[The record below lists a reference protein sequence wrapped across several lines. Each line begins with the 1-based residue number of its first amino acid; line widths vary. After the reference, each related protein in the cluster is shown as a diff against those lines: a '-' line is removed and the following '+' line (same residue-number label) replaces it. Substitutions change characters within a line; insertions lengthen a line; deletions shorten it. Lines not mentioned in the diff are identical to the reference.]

1 MSVVLRL
8 AAVLVGSALCVLN
21 NSTVVGTT
29 KCPGYRTSKVVE
41 RGSEIFAQ
49 LTLNGAPCN
58 MFSKDI
64 KDLSLHVTFHNSR
77 LRVKIVDSAKQHWE
91 VPQSLMSPDPSY
103 NPTDPAISLLKFSYS
118 ENPFTFCVSRKDTGE
133 VIFDTHSHR
142 LVFEEQYLELT
153 SSLPADANIYGIGE
167 VIGRFRRDPK
177 NTIQGMWARDDASPE
192 YENIYGDQPLYIE
205 LREGKAHGVHILNS
219 FGMDVLLKDQTVS
232 YKTLGGVLDFSFFA
246 GPTPAR
252 VMDQYTA
259 TFGRPHQIPYWALG
273 FHQCKYGYKSIG
285 EVAGVVANYSL
296 ASIPLET
303 MWTDIEYMD
312 MFKDFTLDPINYP
325 LDKVQ
330 AFIKKLH
337 ANNQHYILIVDP
349 AIARNDSYPAYLD
362 GLKKDVFIKN
372 PDGSNYVGQVWP
384 GYTVF
389 PDWFAPNTQQWWTQ
403 HIATFMNDVP
413 IDGLWID
420 MNEPSS
426 FCTGSCGSN
435 RTGIPPYPWKD
446 PNYNPDVPQDFPE
459 PNYAIHN
466 YYGNLSAKTA
476 PTNARHFGGVTEFQ
490 AHNLYGHM
498 EAIATRSSLIEIN
511 PAKRPFVLGRSTFTG
526 SGAYEGHWLGDNHS
540 KWSQLIDSIAGVLS
554 MQMFG
559 IPFVGADICGFSDDT
574 TEELCLRWMQL
585 GSLYPFS
592 RNHNGLDSI
601 PQEPYLWPSVAE
613 ASRKALRTRYQLL
626 PFMYTLLEHSHL
638 TGAPV
643 WNALAFEFLDQKN
656 LLSVDR
662 QFLLG
667 RSVLVSPV
675 LEKGASTVN
684 AIFPPGTWFD
694 YHTFKS
700 VEGPKTV
707 MLDAPTDGHMP
718 LHVRGGH
725 ILPLQGSALTVAEA
739 RRTPFHLI
747 VAFDPITSKSEGE
760 LYVDDGESLHV
771 GPNYSSIKFSADAYT
786 ISSRGHFGYHS
797 TPEIKNITLLGLP
810 CSHPLMQRHGSTVM
824 LSITTTTSKTKQ
836 MIPATIT
843 ATKDAAF
850 PIISLENIKLPLNG
864 PFTLQL

>member
-1 MSVVLRL
+1 MNNLLRV
-8 AAVLVGSALCVLN
+8 AVVLVGSALCVLN
-21 NSTVVGTT
+21 NSTVVGSTN
-29 KCPGYRTSKVVE
+29 CPGYRTSKVVE

-49 LTLNGAPCN
+49 LALNGAPCN
-58 MFSKDI
+58 MFSKDVQ
-64 KDLSLHVTFHNSR
+64 DLSLHVTFHNSR
-77 LRVKIVDSAKQHWE
+77 LRVKIADSAKQHWE

-103 NPTDPAISLLKFSYS
+103 HPADPAISLLKFSYS
-118 ENPFTFCVSRKDTGE
+118 ESPFAFTVSRKDNGD
-133 VIFDTHSHR
+133 VLFDTRDHQF
-142 LVFEEQYLELT
+142 VFEEQYLELT
-153 SSLPADANIYGIGE
+153 SSLPKDANIYGIGE
-167 VIGRFRRDPK
+167 VIGRFRRDPE
-177 NTIQGMWARDDASPE
+177 NTVQAMWARDAGSPD
-192 YENIYGDQPLYIE
+192 YQNIYGDQPLYIE

-413 IDGLWID
+413 IDGIWID
-420 MNEPSS
+420 MNEPAS
-426 FCTGSCGSN
+426 FCQGSCGSN
-435 RTGIPPYPWKD
+435 LTGTPPYPWKD
-446 PNYNPDVPQDFPE
+446 PNYKPDVPQDFPE

-466 YYGNLSAKTA
+466 HFGNLSAKTA

-498 EAIATRSSLIEIN
+498 EAIATRNSLLEIN
-511 PAKRPFVLGRSTFTG
+511 PKQRPFILGRSTFTG
-526 SGAYEGHWLGDNHS
+526 SGAYEGHWLGDNYS
-540 KWSQLIDSIAGVLS
+540 AWNQLIDSIAGVLS

-559 IPFVGADICGFSDDT
+559 IPFVGADICGFGDNT

-585 GSLYPFS
+585 GSLYP
-592 RNHNGLDSI
+592 L
-601 PQEPYLWPSVAE
+601 
-613 ASRKALRTRYQLL
+613 
-626 PFMYTLLEHSHL
+626 
-638 TGAPV
+638 
-643 WNALAFEFLDQKN
+643 
-656 LLSVDR
+656 
-662 QFLLG
+662 
-667 RSVLVSPV
+667 
-675 LEKGASTVN
+675 
-684 AIFPPGTWFD
+684 
-694 YHTFKS
+694 
-700 VEGPKTV
+700 
-707 MLDAPTDGHMP
+707 
-718 LHVRGGH
+718 
-725 ILPLQGSALTVAEA
+725 
-739 RRTPFHLI
+739 
-747 VAFDPITSKSEGE
+747 
-760 LYVDDGESLHV
+760 
-771 GPNYSSIKFSADAYT
+771 
-786 ISSRGHFGYHS
+786 
-797 TPEIKNITLLGLP
+797 
-810 CSHPLMQRHGSTVM
+810 
-824 LSITTTTSKTKQ
+824 
-836 MIPATIT
+836 PATTMPSI
-843 ATKDAAF
+843 
-850 PIISLENIKLPLNG
+850 
-864 PFTLQL
+864 